1 MTSGDGPA
9 DLVRDV
15 LERDLCIGC
24 GACVDLCPYFKNY
37 RGRTVQLFPCTLES
51 GRCFAYCPKVEVD
64 LDHLTRGI
72 HGRAYDGSPLGHHI
86 EVLASR
92 AGPKAPPGRFQGGG
106 TATALVASALRRGAI
121 DSVALTDR
129 DGLLP
134 VARVITRWQDVAAC
148 GTSKLTAAP
157 TLSALNA
164 AVREGFRRIGVVG
177 TPCQLTA
184 VAGMRLHSARKAQ
197 PVPPVELAIGLFCN
211 WAIDPRRLTALM
223 IDRLDPAG
231 IRRMDIPPP
240 PAGIMVFETDRG
252 RREVPLSDIKPLIP
266 PTCFVCPDMT
276 AELADV
282 SIGMLEGRF
291 GWNTLIVRSEAGDEA
306 LRAAR
311 REGFVETEAYPPERL
326 RHLTKAAD
334 EKKRR
339 SMRMLR
345 RRGLIND
352 EGGERHPVLRVP
364 EAVVVKILAD

>member
-15 LERDLCIGC
+15 HERDLCIGC
-24 GACVDLCPYFKNY
+24 GACVDLCPYFKDY
-37 RGRTVQLFPCTLES
+37 RGKTAQLFPCALES

-64 LDHLTRGI
+64 LDNLTRGI
-72 HGRAYDGSPLGHHI
+72 HGRAYDGSPLGHHV

-92 AGPKAPPGRFQGGG
+92 AGPKAPTGRFQGGG
-106 TATALVASALRRGAI
+106 TATALVTSALQRGEIEAM
-121 DSVALTDR
+121 ALTDR

-134 VARVITRWQDVAAC
+134 VARIITRWQDVAAC

-164 AVREGFRRIGVVG
+164 AVREGFRRVGAVG
-177 TPCQLTA
+177 TPCQMTA
-184 VAGMRLHSARKAQ
+184 LAGMRLHSPRQKQ
-197 PVPPVELAIGLFCN
+197 PAVTVELAVGLFCN
-211 WAIDPRRLTALM
+211 WAIDPRRLTSLM
-223 IDRLDPAG
+223 VDRLDPAG

-240 PAGIMVFETDRG
+240 PAGVMVFETDQG

-266 PTCFVCPDMT
+266 HTCFICPDMT

-282 SIGMLEGRF
+282 SIGMLEGRP

-306 LRAAR
+306 LRNAR
-311 REGFVETEAYPPERL
+311 REGFVEIEAYPPEML
-326 RHLTKAAD
+326 RHLTKAAA

-352 EGGERHPVLRVP
+352 DEGGRHPVLRMP
-364 EAVVVKILAD
+364 EAVVAKILAD